1 MGSRTGSNV
10 RRWAIHAPGG
20 SQGLRDRLDALAAA
34 GPVLLVADDLQWADP
49 ESVDALL
56 WLLRR
61 TAGDRL
67 LVAVGT
73 RPPAPGQHP
82 DWKRWIEGPGAAVT
96 ITLTGLTRGQVAEMA
111 RRRWPSISDELVG
124 RLHEHTGGNPLYLKT
139 LLAEHEL
146 TDLSTADVLPAPAA
160 FARTIAA
167 RTSRLSDAALA
178 VLRAASVLGWTW
190 SSLALVSAVAEV
202 GEPTGVVEELRAA
215 ELVDI
220 RRLDEPLQVRPS
232 HALIRAAVYQQT
244 PLTQLRELHL
254 RAAPLV
260 TSRAMALQHRRA
272 AAARYDDGLA
282 DELEAYAH
290 GLYGRRSFRQAA
302 QYLRWAAALTAD
314 PAVHERR
321 WLESLYNVVLNYDF
335 ATVRAELDAIRMA
348 GDAIWRALVLGRY
361 AIQERRYRDAVAE
374 LEPITAEPITSG
386 PIAAGSGQIDRARLR
401 YRAEVL
407 LAWARACLGH
417 PIDLIAD
424 GIDRAEMV
432 RPDDTDDGAIR
443 GIELVVAGQVS
454 IRRFGITAVL
464 AQLSGLPAAVAVP
477 LTATGALAFRGSLR
491 ATMGLT
497 RAASDDL
504 TEATRRIEDS
514 TDFGAGS
521 FHAQLGFVQWLSGDW
536 GRAALTSRKAL
547 DLAGTVVH
555 QLTAAI
561 APLVDSGA
569 GRFAEADDLIESAR
583 ELLTESPWEPA
594 CLQFVNTLLV
604 RAHAGGSAA
613 EQATALAELRGP
625 RSRSPTSPVPVRP
638 CYSPTYP
645 P

>member
-1 MGSRTGSNV
+1 
-10 RRWAIHAPGG
+10 
-20 SQGLRDRLDALAAA
+20 
-34 GPVLLVADDLQWADP
+34 
-49 ESVDALL
+49 
-56 WLLRR
+56 
-61 TAGDRL
+61 
-67 LVAVGT
+67 
-73 RPPAPGQHP
+73 
-82 DWKRWIEGPGAAVT
+82 
-96 ITLTGLTRGQVAEMA
+96 MA
-111 RRRWPSISDELVG
+111 C
-124 RLHEHTGGNPLYLKT
+124 
-139 LLAEHEL
+139 
-146 TDLSTADVLPAPAA
+146 
-160 FARTIAA
+160 
-167 RTSRLSDAALA
+167 
-178 VLRAASVLGWTW
+178 
-190 SSLALVSAVAEV
+190 
-202 GEPTGVVEELRAA
+202 
-215 ELVDI
+215 
-220 RRLDEPLQVRPS
+220 
-232 HALIRAAVYQQT
+232 
-244 PLTQLRELHL
+244 
-254 RAAPLV
+254 
-260 TSRAMALQHRRA
+260 
-272 AAARYDDGLA
+272 
-282 DELEAYAH
+282 
-290 GLYGRRSFRQAA
+290 
-302 QYLRWAAALTAD
+302 
-314 PAVHERR
+314 
-321 WLESLYNVVLNYDF
+321 
-335 ATVRAELDAIRMA
+335 
-348 GDAIWRALVLGRY
+348 DAIWRSVVLGRY

-613 EQATALAELRGP
+613 EQATALAELRGTPFEITDISRAGPALLLTYIPALIWAKRLDEAHAAIGRLTRAEPAADWAPAVASWFRGLIHEARGEGPQALTALTAAVAMDLDLPLYRAHLLADHARLARLLGQHREAGDSLRQAESIYDRLGAAPFVERIRVILSEPAPPVQALAGGVVLTDREHDVLTLLLSGMSYAQIARELFITQSTVGYHLGNIYGKAGVKSRHELSDMARENP
-625 RSRSPTSPVPVRP
+625 RLFGITVARA
-638 CYSPTYP
+638 
-645 P
+645 